1 MKTANL
7 NKTLLIVAGL
17 AAPALSLG
25 GCAVDEGSSDP
36 IGTARQAFGVVQPR
50 EHHEFVDDDGLFVTY
65 WERSNDDGDYVYGD
79 VEMVTFSGGYQTT
92 VDFSSVSIPNPNSVT
107 GKGKAQCWGDVIDW
121 TLVEDTGS
129 TAMGVYGWHE
139 DPLVEYY
146 IGRGGG
152 REAGTYTVTTP
163 GGAVEYRLEVE
174 NPERENILNPE
185 GVPGLPLK
193 FLQYNVEVVS
203 GPHPTEGPIDLSQHF
218 AAWETLM
225 ATFWPAQ
232 TDWISAGW
240 EWNEFTRANYCVVAT
255 ELWGPGP
262 ERTARIE
269 DITVTEVADQM
280 IDGSCNNVDND
291 NDGTKDEDWVSGFCM
306 LPKNHPT
313 CPQEHGS
320 TTCPTGSTAEAC
332 EPDVAG
338 NADHC
343 DGVDDDCDGIVDEDT
358 EPESCDGV
366 DNDCD
371 GSIDEGLINLPIR
384 CVHDDDGDGIEN
396 PLDTDPGTFSDEF
409 AEPDFGGTAGEIVD
423 RGDQTVV
430 ILDPLSDEGV
440 WVETLPSGG
449 PNEAEISLCGGT
461 VTLTMG
467 PGENQVVTCP
477 ETSCLFASEQL
488 KLLDRAE
495 VRSDFYAG
503 NFILQW
509 DAKVFANG
517 LSTGSGNLFDRAKIT
532 GTATVAD
539 TVTGN
544 RGGVTTLVEH
554 AAVAE
559 QALVVHPISITL
571 APPLTVADYGTGTIA
586 PGTWGD
592 VAVGRGATLV
602 VYSGGTYTLNS
613 LALGPDTVLDL
624 RSAGTDR
631 VVLAVEGN
639 VTLGDGLEVLGD
651 AELDIYA
658 NGTSVVV
665 GYDIADLTA
674 DLQAPNANV
683 VVSDRTV
690 FNGCLGGRNVQI
702 GYDAKV
708 NGETTVPPTP
718 QPQPPLTFWQT
729 KTGDWGGDYCIQVGA
744 HNPGT
749 IARNWIININTNGS
763 SITNTW
769 NAAFSGTWGAVTANP
784 NQSYNLVIDAGETDT
799 TVGFCAHRWA
809 PGQTATV
816 VSVVA
821 E

>member
-1 MKTANL
+1 MKAGIL
-7 NKTLLIVAGL
+7 NKTLLTVAGL
-17 AAPALSLG
+17 AAPVLSLS
-25 GCAVDEGSSDP
+25 GCGVEEGSSDP
-36 IGTARQAFGVVQPR
+36 IGTTRQAFGVVQPR
-50 EHHEFVDDDGLFVTY
+50 EHHEFIDEDGLFVTY
-65 WERSNDDGDYVYGD
+65 WERSNDDGDYVYGE
-79 VEMVTFSGGYQTT
+79 VEMDTFAGGYQST
-92 VDFSSVSIPNPNSVT
+92 VDFSAVSIPNPNSVT
-107 GKGKAQCWGDVIDW
+107 GKGKQQCWGDVIDW
-121 TLVEDTGS
+121 TLVEDTGA

-152 REAGTYTVTTP
+152 REAGTYTVTT
-163 GGAVEYRLEVE
+163 GGATVEYRLEVQ

-203 GPHPTEGPIDLSQHF
+203 GPHPTEGPIDLAQHF

-255 ELWGPGP
+255 EIWGPAP

-291 NDGTKDEDWVSGFCM
+291 NDGNIDEDWVSGFCM

-313 CPQEHGS
+313 CPQAHGS
-320 TTCPTGSTAEAC
+320 TTCSTGAGAAEACVPDLAETAEA
-332 EPDVAG
+332 
-338 NADHC
+338 
-343 DGVDDDCDGIVDEDT
+343 
-358 EPESCDGV
+358 CDGV

-371 GSIDEGLINLPIR
+371 GSIDEGLIEVPVR

-396 PLDTDPGTFSDEF
+396 ELDTDPGTFSDEF
-409 AEPDFGGTAGEIVD
+409 AEPDFGGTGGEIVD

-495 VRSDFYAG
+495 VSSDFYAG

-509 DAKVFANG
+509 DAKIFANG
-517 LSTGSGNLFDRAKIT
+517 LSTGNGNLFDRAAIT
-532 GTATVAD
+532 GTATLAG

-544 RGGVTTLVEH
+544 RAGIATLVEG
-554 AAVAE
+554 AAVDE
-559 QALVVHPISITL
+559 QALPVFPISVTL
-571 APPLTVADYGTGTIA
+571 GVPVPIADYGTGTIA
-586 PGTWGD
+586 PGVWGD
-592 VAVGRGATLV
+592 VTVGREGTLV
-602 VYSGGTYTLNS
+602 LSGAGTYTLNS

-624 RSAGTDR
+624 TAAGTDK
-631 VVLAVEGN
+631 VVIAVEGN
-639 VTLGDGLEVLGD
+639 VALGDALEVLGD

-665 GYDIADLTA
+665 GYDIASLTA

-683 VVSDRTV
+683 EVRDRTV

-702 GYDAKV
+702 GYNAKV
-708 NGETTVPPTP
+708 NGDSTVPPPTEP
-718 QPQPPLTFWQT
+718 EPPLTFWQT

-744 HNPGT
+744 HNPGST
-749 IARNWIININTNGS
+749 AVNWIITINTNGS

-769 NAAFSGTWGAVTANP
+769 NASFSGTWGTVTANP
-784 NQSYNLVIDAGETDT
+784 NQSYNLVIDPGETDT
-799 TVGFCAHRWA
+799 SVGFCAHRWA
-809 PGQTATV
+809 PWQTATV
-816 VSVVA
+816 VAVA
-821 E
+821 AE